1 MDSSNIETSLM
12 MGQREL
18 SIMSA
23 AYVPS
28 NQPNVIGNAQ
38 TYEDSEEPTVQPE
51 PVLRMNSNANTKL
64 C

>member
-23 AYVPS
+23 AYIPS
-28 NQPNVIGNAQ
+28 TQPNVIGNAQ
-38 TYEDSEEPTVQPE
+38 TYEDSEDPTV
-51 PVLRMNSNANTKL
+51 
-64 C
+64 